1 MEKNGDGE
9 MCSQQVVYVKKLMED
24 YLFGKGWTK
33 TGERFRH
40 DNDKE
45 MWTPP
50 YLDPERIFPRSL
62 EEAHIQQLERDNK
75 EKQLGTIHR
84 F

>member
-1 MEKNGDGE
+1 

-24 YLFGKGWTK
+24 YLRSKGWIKHVSGTK
-33 TGERFRH
+33 RINA
-40 DNDKE
+40 DNSVTSSITE
-45 MWTPP
+45 TWIPP
-50 YLDPERIFPRSL
+50 DATRETCSL
-62 EEAHIQQLERDNK
+62 PMADACTEQLERDNK